1 MNEFRL
7 DRYAFRIHHIKDASD
22 YLYWGSKPIT
32 ERLKAANYLNG
43 IAYDFPEDNLPKMDR
58 NYFKIRKRK

>member
-7 DRYAFRIHHIKDASD
+7 DRNAFRIRHIRDASD

-32 ERLKAANYLNG
+32 ERPKAANWLNG
-43 IAYDFPEDNLPKMDR
+43 IAYNFPEDNLSKMDR